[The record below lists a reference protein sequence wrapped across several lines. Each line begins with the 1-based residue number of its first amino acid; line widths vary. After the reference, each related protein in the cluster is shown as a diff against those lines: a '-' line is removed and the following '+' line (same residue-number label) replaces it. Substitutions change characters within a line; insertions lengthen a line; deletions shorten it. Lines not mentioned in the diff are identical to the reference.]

1 MALQVDRVMLR
12 VVPDETEAKAR
23 DAAFMPE
30 ESPLA
35 MPVQNLKAW
44 APGSALTPWRL
55 SKRVIAARLFVFGAA
70 LGLTAWG
77 TYEIYH
83 VVAVSGAS
91 WLQILFATLFALTF
105 AWIAFSCASAIIGFW
120 RIVTGR
126 RARAPECGIMGRN
139 ALLMPV
145 YNEDPAHVFAALE
158 TMGANLADAGAG
170 AHFDIFVLSDTRDL
184 AIADAELKA
193 LANLR
198 RTLAGKI
205 AVYYR
210 RRLDNHHRKA
220 GNIADWVERWGGAY
234 DHMIVLDADSMMSA
248 PTMMALARAME
259 ADPHAGIIQSVPV
272 LFNRVTLFARVQ
284 QFCGRVYGP
293 VVAEGLA
300 AWHGRDGNYWGHN
313 AVIRVKAFAEA
324 AGLPELSGRKPFG
337 GHILSHDFIEAA
349 LMRRAGWSVMMLPDL
364 GGSYEECPPTLIDL
378 AVRDRRWAQGNLQHT
393 KIVGARGLHWV
404 SRIHLIQGIM
414 SYLASPLWFA
424 LLISGLVLSLQA
436 QFTQPNYFPDG
447 FSLFPSWPV
456 FDPERALRLFGI
468 TMAVLFLPKIL
479 AVVAALFDRDLRR
492 GCGGVRGLVTSLFA
506 ESALSALLA
515 PVTMLTQS
523 HVVIDILRGRDSG
536 WNRQNRADAG
546 VTFDFALRR
555 CAKHLVVGT
564 LMAIAS
570 IAVSFD
576 TFLWTLP
583 VTLGLM
589 LSALL
594 TWWTSKPE
602 AGLAARRLGLFLIPE
617 ENTSPALAGD
627 EERRD
632 EAVPAA

>member
-1 MALQVDRVMLR
+1 MAVQVDRVMLR
-12 VVPDETEAKAR
+12 VVPGETEAKAK
-23 DAAFMPE
+23 DAVFMPP

-35 MPVQNLKAW
+35 MPVQNLKMW
-44 APGSALTPWRL
+44 PPGKAIRSWRL
-55 SKRVIAARLFVFGAA
+55 SKRVMAARLFVFGAA
-70 LGLTAWG
+70 AALTGWG

-83 VVAVSGAS
+83 VVAVTDAS
-91 WLQILFATLFALTF
+91 WLQTLFATLFALTF

-126 RARAPECGIMGRN
+126 RAHIPESGIVARN

-145 YNEDPAHVFAALE
+145 YNEDPHHVFSALE
-158 TMGANLADAGAG
+158 IMGRSLADAGAG
-170 AHFDIFVLSDTRDL
+170 TAFDIYVLSDTRDL

-193 LANLR
+193 LSSLR
-198 RTLAGKI
+198 EALDGRI

-210 RRLDNHHRKA
+210 RRLDNYHRKA
-220 GNIADWVERWGGAY
+220 GNIADWVTRWGGAY
-234 DHMIVLDADSMMSA
+234 DHMIVLDADSIMTA
-248 PTMMALARAME
+248 DTMTALARAME

-313 AVIRVKAFAEA
+313 AIIRVRAFADA
-324 AGLPELSGRKPFG
+324 AGLPELPGRKPFG

-349 LMRRAGWSVMMLPDL
+349 LMRRAGWSVMMLPEL
-364 GGSYEECPPTLIDL
+364 GGSYEECPPTLLDL
-378 AVRDRRWAQGNLQHT
+378 AVRDRRWAQGNLQHS

-404 SRIHLIQGIM
+404 SRVHLLQGIM

-424 LLISGLVLSLQA
+424 LLVTGLILSLQA
-436 QFTQPNYFPDG
+436 QYTQPNYFPDG

-456 FDPERALRLFGI
+456 FDPERALRLFWI
-468 TMAVLFLPKIL
+468 TMVVLFLPKVL
-479 AVVAALFDRDLRR
+479 AIVAAFFDRELRR
-492 GCGGVRGLVTSLFA
+492 GCGGVFGLLSSLFA
-506 ESALSALLA
+506 ESVLSALLA

-536 WNRQNRADAG
+536 WNKQNRADEG
-546 VTFDFALRR
+546 ITFGFAVRR
-555 CAKHLVVGT
+555 CAKHLIVGA
-564 LMAIAS
+564 LMAAAAL
-570 IAVSFD
+570 AVSFD

-583 VTLGLM
+583 ITLGLL
-589 LSALL
+589 LSATL
-594 TWWTSKPE
+594 TWWTSRPE

-617 ENTSPALAGD
+617 ETIIQVKAADPPAG
-627 EERRD
+627 
-632 EAVPAA
+632 V